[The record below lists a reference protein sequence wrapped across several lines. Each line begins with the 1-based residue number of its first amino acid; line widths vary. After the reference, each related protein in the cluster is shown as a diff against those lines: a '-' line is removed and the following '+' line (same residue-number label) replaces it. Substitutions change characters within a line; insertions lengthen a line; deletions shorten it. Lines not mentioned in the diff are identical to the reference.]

1 MFFKIFYRIKTY
13 EGTNMAYFLI
23 DNSHENENSENEF
36 FYNIGLEFPL
46 NRKVKSYKN
55 KVAYSKEKKIWFLRY
70 KQNYTYIYLFGYNYS
85 ADDKHLDTKDPILL
99 LKFNLF
105 NAPNMDNNGHIV
117 HDPETSEKHVV
128 MNIDFKNVNSSHKRE
143 NLNSLNTIFAN
154 SERYLDLGSL
164 YDSKELCTNIEL
176 VLDEIES
183 KFFPKRHAE
192 RKSVSDEE
200 VSETKK
206 VIEETSQKKEDEAN
220 IVVRHCDLC
229 GLPIPNNYPEKICK
243 SCLIRI
249 TNHLSELCKD
259 LDINTKIP
267 IQNMLLKAKELNI
280 NKNDTNEI
288 IRTLMTFNF
297 LTKSGKVTFFNYNQE
312 TRNFIN
318 KFSTVVKNDNQVM
331 NQVIHIVDKVGF
343 NTPFTTDY
351 LIDQLNFKK
360 SEILE
365 IINFL
370 ESKNAIIEDG
380 EFYILVDK
388 SNEINGLNDEIGTE
402 LIDDVNDLEGVT
414 DLEDEI
420 GADVIEEDTGLE
432 DEIGADVIE
441 EDTGLEDKID
451 DVSESAEE
459 STTETQIENEEIKTI
474 IKDKKPI
481 PKTGDPA
488 VDKFNENYEKILALV
503 ENNKTNSEIA
513 EILGINVVLID
524 RWIDKGK
531 QGIKPYYLLY
541 NGINE
546 IKSKPKSRINPHKW
560 KKIIEDVK
568 NGKGL
573 MEAASRANIAY
584 PLLQLYITNGNKGKE
599 GYVEYYKE
607 YQDALNYYENK
618 EEDVEILNR
627 CHICSKVIDDET
639 QHICDECIEKKNF
652 ATDLKLFMEKL
663 KYPSQFTKEKMI
675 IYYTDSEIQY
685 LINKLKEYDL
695 IIENETFHTYY
706 TNNDGIKNFLN
717 KYFDPKDPRYS
728 NSINSK
734 RDNGTKVSYNESFER
749 KAPKIILTK
758 SQNIRYKFKRL
769 NEDHTFSAGSSPTK
783 YTLED
788 VLSIHKS
795 YYTMELT
802 LEELSD
808 KYNLSLTTIKRLIAR
823 FDAGDF
829 NKYLDKVKIIAS
841 KEHTIKCKY
850 CGKEFIN
857 ENNYKYCDDCIIDYY
872 QYADGIYKI
881 ICRKDQAILLGEVS
895 REEIAK
901 DICDNAK
908 IDLKKGKKL
917 DAVIRI
923 IQQKV
928 IDARK
933 DEIYDFEKGSS
944 QEKTTNK
951 TQNFQNDSDRKITKI
966 TLTEVKNNYNPV
978 KEIYTMNKTLID
990 NKHIKLI
997 FKGKISNLEINP
1009 DLMGAFN
1016 NLKAIRKELSFVP
1029 LNENESKIIFKLV
1042 TKNSQTTE
1050 NMKKLQDYGWNF
1062 NLKD

>member
-414 DLEDEI
+414 D
-420 GADVIEEDTGLE
+420 LE

>member
-1 MFFKIFYRIKTY
+1 
-13 EGTNMAYFLI
+13 MAYFLI
-23 DNSHENENSENEF
+23 DDSRENENSENEF

-46 NRKVKSYKN
+46 SRKVKSYKN
-55 KVAYSKEKKIWFLRY
+55 KVSYSKEKKIWFLRY
-70 KQNYTYIYLFGYNYS
+70 KQNYNYVYLFGYNYS
-85 ADDKHLDTKDPILL
+85 DDDKHLYTKDPILL

-105 NAPNMDNNGHIV
+105 NAPNKDNNGHIV

-154 SERYLDLGSL
+154 SERFLDLGSI
-164 YDSKELCTNIEL
+164 YDSKELCNNIEIIL
-176 VLDEIES
+176 EEIES
-183 KFFPKRHAE
+183 KFFPKRHAK
-192 RKSVSDEE
+192 RISVSDEE
-200 VSETKK
+200 ALETKEE
-206 VIEETSQKKEDEAN
+206 IEKTPQNENAN
-220 IVVRHCDLC
+220 IIDEVRYCELC
-229 GLPIPNNYPEKICK
+229 GLPILKDYPEKICK
-243 SCLIRI
+243 ACLIRA
-249 TNHLSELCKD
+249 TNYLSELCDDED
-259 LDINTKIP
+259 LNTKIP
-267 IQNMLLKAKELNI
+267 MKKLFSKAKKLNI
-280 NKNDTNEI
+280 TKKDTDDVIKTLLAFNLI
-288 IRTLMTFNF
+288 I
-297 LTKSGKVTFFNYNQE
+297 KSKEGHLFNYNE
-312 TRNFIN
+312 EAYNFIN
-318 KFSTVVKNDNQVM
+318 KFSTVAKKDNQVM
-331 NQVIHIVDKVGF
+331 DKVVYIVENIGF
-343 NTPFTTDY
+343 NTPFTTGY

-370 ESKNAIIEDG
+370 EDKNAIIEDG
-380 EFYILVDK
+380 DFYLLVDK
-388 SNEINGLNDEIGTE
+388 SNEINGLNDQFGMGDVDDGISSVDISGVDDRNATSD
-402 LIDDVNDLEGVT
+402 IDDVDDGISAVDIGSISKDRDT
-414 DLEDEI
+414 DDI
-420 GADVIEEDTGLE
+420 GGD
-432 DEIGADVIE
+432 
-441 EDTGLEDKID
+441 D
-451 DVSESAEE
+451 DVLISDDIALIGE
-459 STTETQIENEEIKTI
+459 STTQIHIEDEEIPLVVKEE
-474 IKDKKPI
+474 KPI

-488 VDKFNENYEKILALV
+488 IDKFNENYEKILSLV
-503 ENNKTNSEIA
+503 ENDKTNSEIA
-513 EILGINVVLID
+513 EILGINVVLVD
-524 RWIDKGK
+524 RWINKGK
-531 QGIKPYYLLY
+531 QGTMPYKLLY
-541 NGINE
+541 DGIKE
-546 IKSKPKSRINPHKW
+546 IRSRPKSKINPHKW
-560 KKIIEDVK
+560 KKIIDDVK
-568 NGKGL
+568 NGNGL

-584 PLLQLYITNGNKGKE
+584 PLLQLYITNGKKGKE

-706 TNNDGIKNFLN
+706 TSNDGIKNFLN

-997 FKGKISNLEINP
+997 FKGKISNHKINS
-1009 DLMGAFN
+1009 DLMELLN
-1016 NLKAIRKELSFVP
+1016 NLKAMRKELSFVP

>member
-1 MFFKIFYRIKTY
+1 M
-13 EGTNMAYFLI
+13 
-23 DNSHENENSENEF
+23 
-36 FYNIGLEFPL
+36 
-46 NRKVKSYKN
+46 
-55 KVAYSKEKKIWFLRY
+55 
-70 KQNYTYIYLFGYNYS
+70 
-85 ADDKHLDTKDPILL
+85 
-99 LKFNLF
+99 
-105 NAPNMDNNGHIV
+105 
-117 HDPETSEKHVV
+117 
-128 MNIDFKNVNSSHKRE
+128 
-143 NLNSLNTIFAN
+143 
-154 SERYLDLGSL
+154 
-164 YDSKELCTNIEL
+164 
-176 VLDEIES
+176 
-183 KFFPKRHAE
+183 
-192 RKSVSDEE
+192 
-200 VSETKK
+200 
-206 VIEETSQKKEDEAN
+206 
-220 IVVRHCDLC
+220 
-229 GLPIPNNYPEKICK
+229 
-243 SCLIRI
+243 
-249 TNHLSELCKD
+249 
-259 LDINTKIP
+259 
-267 IQNMLLKAKELNI
+267 
-280 NKNDTNEI
+280 
-288 IRTLMTFNF
+288 
-297 LTKSGKVTFFNYNQE
+297 
-312 TRNFIN
+312 
-318 KFSTVVKNDNQVM
+318 
-331 NQVIHIVDKVGF
+331 
-343 NTPFTTDY
+343 
-351 LIDQLNFKK
+351 
-360 SEILE
+360 
-365 IINFL
+365 
-370 ESKNAIIEDG
+370 
-380 EFYILVDK
+380 
-388 SNEINGLNDEIGTE
+388 
-402 LIDDVNDLEGVT
+402 
-414 DLEDEI
+414 
-420 GADVIEEDTGLE
+420 
-432 DEIGADVIE
+432 
-441 EDTGLEDKID
+441 
-451 DVSESAEE
+451 
-459 STTETQIENEEIKTI
+459 
-474 IKDKKPI
+474 
-481 PKTGDPA
+481 
-488 VDKFNENYEKILALV
+488 

-573 MEAASRANIAY
+573 MEAASRANFAY

-829 NKYLDKVKIIAS
+829 NKYLEIIES
-841 KEHTIKCKY
+841 NENKIKCKN
-850 CGKEFIN
+850 CGKEFAK
-857 ENNYKYCDDCIIDYY
+857 ENNSKYCDDCIIDYY
-872 QYADGIYKI
+872 QNSKGKYNI
-881 ICRKDQAILLGEVS
+881 ICRKDQDILLGEVS
-895 REEIAK
+895 REEIAEE
-901 DICDNAK
+901 ICDAAK
-908 IDLKKGKKL
+908 ISLNKGINL
-917 DAVIRI
+917 DKVMNPIQEAI
-923 IQQKV
+923 IE
-928 IDARK
+928 ARK
-933 DEIYDFEKGSS
+933 KEINSGEDKSS
-944 QEKTTNK
+944 QEETTNK
-951 TQNFQNDSDRKITKI
+951 TQQEDSNRKIPKI
-966 TLTEVKNNYNPV
+966 TLTEVKKINKLT
-978 KEIYTMNKTLID
+978 KEIYSMDKTLID

-997 FKGKISNLEINP
+997 FKGKINNFEINP
-1009 DLMGAFN
+1009 DLMAALN